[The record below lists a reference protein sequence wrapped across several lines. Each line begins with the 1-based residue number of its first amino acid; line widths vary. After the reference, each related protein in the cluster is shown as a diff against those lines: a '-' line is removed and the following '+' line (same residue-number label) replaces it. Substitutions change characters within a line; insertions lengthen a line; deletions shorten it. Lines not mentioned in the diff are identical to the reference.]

1 LALVSRLW
9 MMKGSELA
17 SSSRSRL
24 IQELEYSRRLGL
36 KAFQTL
42 VAGLDPAELDLVW
55 DEYSPIFTQLI
66 TAQQDAGR
74 RASLAYLTVAGVA
87 MGYPVARALLPAE
100 AATRVGRL
108 PSGMPVAALVSTVP
122 VAVAHRVQNGAT
134 VEEAWQKSLGYLT
147 SAVSDAV
154 HTESRNVMT
163 DVLKSESVSFD
174 DYDERVRAWR
184 QEIADDRAMG
194 DSRFETSLSDMVRY
208 ARVPSPNACPFCLL
222 LATRGAI
229 YFRDSFSSSDASSR
243 RFNGDGG
250 ARVHFNCRCTLIAEP
265 LPGAFDGTVF
275 GDAKQ
280 FETATWKDTRKQTEY
295 NLSTFVKKKTVLAGQ
310 GSSYVLAS

>member
-1 LALVSRLW
+1 
-9 MMKGSELA
+9 MKGSELA

-24 IQELEYSRRLGL
+24 IRELEYARRLGL

-42 VAGLDPAELDLVW
+42 VAGLDPADLDSVW
-55 DEYSPIFTQLI
+55 DEYAPVFTQLI
-66 TAQQDAGR
+66 TAQQNAGR
-74 RASLAYLTVAGVA
+74 RSSLAYLTVAGVA
-87 MGYPVARALLPAE
+87 MGYPVAKALLPAE
-100 AATRVGRL
+100 SVTRVGRL

-163 DVLKSESVSFD
+163 DVLKAETVS
-174 DYDERVRAWR
+174 YEERVEAWR
-184 QEIADDRAMG
+184 QEIADDDFARKMG
-194 DSRFETSLSDMVRY
+194 RSGFSSSLADMVRY
-208 ARVPSPNACPFCLL
+208 ARVPSPKACPFCLL
-222 LATRGAI
+222 LATKGAI
-229 YFRDSFSSSDASSR
+229 FFRDSFSSSDSSSR

-250 ARVHFNCRCTLIAEP
+250 ARVHFNCKCVMIAEP

-275 GDAKQ
+275 GGAKQ
-280 FETATWKDTRKQTEY
+280 FETATWKDTRKETEY
-295 NLSTFVKKKTVLAGQ
+295 LLATFVKKKTLLPAS

>member
-1 LALVSRLW
+1 MLK
-9 MMKGSELA
+9 MKGSELA

-24 IQELEYSRRLGL
+24 IQELEYSRRMGL

-55 DEYSPIFTQLI
+55 DEYAPVFTQLI

-100 AATRVGRL
+100 AASRVGRL

-163 DVLKSESVSFD
+163 DVLKAETVS
-174 DYDERVRAWR
+174 YDEADARVQQWR
-184 QEIADDRAMG
+184 QEIADDEYARRMG
-194 DSRFETSLSDMVRY
+194 RSGFSSSLSDMVRY

-229 YFRDSFSSSDASSR
+229 FFKDSFSSSDSSSR

-280 FETATWKDTRKQTEY
+280 FESATWKDTRRETEY
-295 NLSTFVKKKTVLAGQ
+295 KLSTFVKKKTVLPGQ